1 MDRLIVCGDIH
12 GELRTLVY
20 NLTDRFDIHDA
31 SVIVAGDFGVG
42 FSSKKYEETEYKHI
56 EKDLEKYNLKIYV
69 VRGNHDCPQW
79 FDGKHDFPRIK
90 FLLDYKIVEIAGRK
104 VYPVGGGISIDQE
117 ERTEGK
123 DWWPDEDVKR
133 ITEFPVKVDLIISH
147 MAPISFSPVTMRD
160 ENMSAEIYE
169 KCINSRSYLEKILD
183 EVKCKYW
190 FYGHYHKS
198 YSGHIGEM
206 MYRGLGIHELYELWD
221 DEE

>member
-1 MDRLIVCGDIH
+1 
-12 GELRTLVY
+12 
-20 NLTDRFDIHDA
+20 
-31 SVIVAGDFGVG
+31 
-42 FSSKKYEETEYKHI
+42 
-56 EKDLEKYNLKIYV
+56 
-69 VRGNHDCPQW
+69 
-79 FDGKHDFPRIK
+79 
-90 FLLDYKIVEIAGRK
+90 
-104 VYPVGGGISIDQE
+104 
-117 ERTEGK
+117 
-123 DWWPDEDVKR
+123 
-133 ITEFPVKVDLIISH
+133 